1 MELRPRMMMMMM
13 TMMMGHEHKRGT
25 LWQWEPMGGGGRMEK
40 VFWAEHD

>member
-25 LWQWEPMGGGGRMEK
+25 VGRWNQWQGKGEVPGGE
-40 VFWAEHD
+40 DN